1 MRKYAKLYNAI
12 VSFLLRLGLPMG
24 PQALLTVT
32 GRRSGLPRTTPVA
45 INRSGDGWHLISVYG
60 RVDWVWNLEA
70 AGRALITRRLQRF
83 QVTAR
88 QLTPDE
94 AAPGAAGDPLHGESL
109 HPLSARSLLRR
120 RSQGP
125 ARSLAGRGGPPPGV
139 PAHPGFRTCPQ
150 LHALRH
156 VYVTPCIRNSYST
169 VTVLARLR
177 GLSTSMP
184 FAVAT

>member
-1 MRKYAKLYNAI
+1 MRKYAKLYNPI

-70 AGRALITRRLQRF
+70 AGRALITRRLRRF

-94 AAPGAAGDPLHGESL
+94 AAPVLRET
-109 HPLSARSLLRR
+109 LSTANPFIRSLL
-120 RSQGP
+120 
-125 ARSLAGRGGPPPGV
+125 GRYFAADPKAPLE
-139 PAHPGFRTCPQ
+139 AWLEEAACHPVF
-150 LHALRH
+150 LL
-156 VYVTPCIRNSYST
+156 TPVQSRYRIPTTEYS
-169 VTVLARLR
+169 VE
-177 GLSTSMP
+177 
-184 FAVAT
+184 

>member
-1 MRKYAKLYNAI
+1 MRKYAKLYNPI
-12 VSFLLRLGLPMG
+12 VSFLLRLGLPIG

-70 AGRALITRRLQRF
+70 AGRALITRRLRRF

-94 AAPGAAGDPLHGESL
+94 AAPVLRETLATANPFI
-109 HPLSARSLLRR
+109 RSLLGRYFAAD
-120 RSQGP
+120 P
-125 ARSLAGRGGPPPGV
+125 KAPLEAWLEEAAR
-139 PAHPGFRTCPQ
+139 HPVF
-150 LHALRH
+150 LL
-156 VYVTPCIRNSYST
+156 TPVQSRDRIPSTEYS
-169 VTVLARLR
+169 VE
-177 GLSTSMP
+177 
-184 FAVAT
+184 

>member
-1 MRKYAKLYNAI
+1 MRKYARLYNPI

-60 RVDWVWNLEA
+60 RVDWVRNLEA
-70 AGRALITRRLQRF
+70 AGRALITRRLRRF

-94 AAPGAAGDPLHGESL
+94 AAPVLRETLSTANPLI
-109 HPLSARSLLRR
+109 RSLLGRYFET
-120 RSQGP
+120 GP
-125 ARSLAGRGGPPPGV
+125 KAPLEAWREEAAR
-139 PAHPGFRTCPQ
+139 HPVFFLTRASELKP
-150 LHALRH
+150 
-156 VYVTPCIRNSYST
+156 
-169 VTVLARLR
+169 
-177 GLSTSMP
+177 
-184 FAVAT
+184 